1 MERSRGARDL
11 RLHDS
16 RRTAHRV
23 RGQVRADHFR
33 SSERAP
39 ALQAGGHRG
48 QATPLVTVECLR
60 VREREGG
67 CEVTYKPASDPTTH
81 STTGV
86 IAKQETN
93 VALADTAQAAHAQ
106 ALLEAL
112 GMVRLARVEKSRTCY
127 RDPGKPELSVV
138 VDTVT
143 GLGSF
148 VETEI
153 VSAGS
158 HEEAVRRLE
167 ETERLL
173 ELGLHPVVTSPYRD
187 LLLNARVHEDAV
199 RTPVR

>member
-1 MERSRGARDL
+1 METDTYYSRPDV
-11 RLHDS
+11 D
-16 RRTAHRV
+16 
-23 RGQVRADHFR
+23 F
-33 SSERAP
+33 
-39 ALQAGGHRG
+39 
-48 QATPLVTVECLR
+48 LVTVECLR
-60 VREREGG
+60 VRERDGG
-67 CEVTYKPASDPTTH
+67 CEVTYKPASDSTTH

-93 VALADTAQAAHAQ
+93 VALADTAQAAHAH

-127 RDPGKPELSVV
+127 RASGRPELSVV

-148 VETEI
+148 VETEV

-158 HEEAVRRLE
+158 HQEAVRQLE

-173 ELGLHPVVTSPYRD
+173 ELGPYPVVTSPYRD
-187 LLLNARVHEDAV
+187 LLLSVQATEDAMP
-199 RTPVR
+199 TSMP

>member
-1 MERSRGARDL
+1 MPLMEIERKRKLENRELLEQRLEQSGFVATGPTVEVDTYYSRPDV
-11 RLHDS
+11 D
-16 RRTAHRV
+16 
-23 RGQVRADHFR
+23 F
-33 SSERAP
+33 
-39 ALQAGGHRG
+39 
-48 QATPLVTVECLR
+48 LVTVECLR

-93 VALADTAQAAHAQ
+93 VVLADTAQAAHAQ

-127 RDPGKPELSVV
+127 RDLGQPELSVV